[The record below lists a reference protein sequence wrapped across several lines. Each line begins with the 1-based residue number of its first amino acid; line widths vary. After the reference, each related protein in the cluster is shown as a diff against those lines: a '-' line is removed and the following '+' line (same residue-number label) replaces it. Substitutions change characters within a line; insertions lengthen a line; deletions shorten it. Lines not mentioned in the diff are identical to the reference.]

1 MSCTQDEVKT
11 LDLGGQQLNVR
22 AVLLT
27 ERLASSSMDLLFFPL
42 TGLRC
47 RAEVHVESLGM
58 SSIDV
63 SSHQAARA

>member
-1 MSCTQDEVKT
+1 MSCTQDEFTT
-11 LDLGGQQLNVR
+11 LELGGQHLNVR
-22 AVLLT
+22 AVLLA
-27 ERLASSSMDLLFFPL
+27 ERLASSSLDLLLLPL

-58 SSIDV
+58 SGIDV